1 MSLTLTDEGL
11 APRRRPPSSTL
22 VMPVPETGD
31 ARMSESKEQ
40 DVSNRVSRRRALG
53 LLGAASAAWTGACS
67 GDTPTSATTTTT
79 TTTAA
84 ATPGAGGTNAVCAV
98 APSETLGPFPNLG
111 DFVRSDV
118 REDRQGLPLQLTIS
132 VVNVNQAC
140 AAVSG
145 AAVEIWQCDVAG
157 DYSQYGNAQSATFL
171 RGLQTTDSAGRAA
184 FTTIYPG
191 WYQGRAT
198 HIHVDV
204 SVNGRS
210 VKVTQI
216 AFPEE
221 VTAAVYRT
229 GVYASRGQNTTSNAR
244 DGIFS
249 DSLAQQLIAITG
261 GDPISGYTGTFQ
273 VGVAI

>member
-1 MSLTLTDEGL
+1 M
-11 APRRRPPSSTL
+11 A
-22 VMPVPETGD
+22 
-31 ARMSESKEQ
+31 
-40 DVSNRVSRRRALG
+40 DVIRKKVELSGTAGHPDGKPVSRRRALG
-53 LLGAASAAWTGACS
+53 LLGVAGAALGTTACS
-67 GDTPTSATTTTT
+67 GDTPTSASSTTTT
-79 TTTAA
+79 
-84 ATPGAGGTNAVCAV
+84 TPGAGGTNAVCAV
-98 APSETLGPFPNLG
+98 SPSETLGPFPNLG

-118 REDRQGLPLQLTIS
+118 REDRQGLPLQLTIN

-157 DYSQYGNAQSATFL
+157 DYSQYGNVRSATFL
-171 RGLQTTDSAGRAA
+171 RGLQTTDGSGRAT

-216 AFPEE
+216 AFPEDI
-221 VTAAVYRT
+221 TASVYRT

-249 DSLAQQLIAITG
+249 DSLAQQLISITG
-261 GDPISGYTGTFQ
+261 GDTANGYTGTFQ
-273 VGVAI
+273 VGVSI

>member
-1 MSLTLTDEGL
+1 MSDAEKRVVRSDGNG
-11 APRRRPPSSTL
+11 PS
-22 VMPVPETGD
+22 D
-31 ARMSESKEQ
+31 RA
-40 DVSNRVSRRRALG
+40 RVSRRRALG
-53 LLGAASAAWTGACS
+53 LLGAAGAAFTGACG
-67 GDTPTSATTTTT
+67 GDTPTSASSITTSTTT
-79 TTTAA
+79 
-84 ATPGAGGTNAVCAV
+84 TPGAGGTNAVCAV
-98 APSETLGPFPNLG
+98 SPSETVGPFPNLG

-118 REDRQGLPLQLTIS
+118 REDRQGLPLRLTIN

-157 DYSQYGNAQSATFL
+157 DYSQYGNARSATFL
-171 RGLQTTDSAGRAA
+171 RGLQTTDNSGRTT

-216 AFPEE
+216 AFPEDI
-221 VTAAVYRT
+221 TAAVYRT

-249 DSLAQQLIAITG
+249 DSLAQQLATITG
-261 GDPISGYTGTFQ
+261 GDTTNGYTATFQ
-273 VGVAI
+273 VGVSI

>member
-1 MSLTLTDEGL
+1 MVDVKRKKAVFSAVTSHPES
-11 APRRRPPSSTL
+11 RP
-22 VMPVPETGD
+22 
-31 ARMSESKEQ
+31 
-40 DVSNRVSRRRALG
+40 VSRRRALG
-53 LLGAASAAWTGACS
+53 LLGAAGAGLGAACS
-67 GDTPTSATTTTT
+67 GDTPTSASSTTASTTT
-79 TTTAA
+79 
-84 ATPGAGGTNAVCAV
+84 TPGAGGTNAVCAV
-98 APSETLGPFPNLG
+98 SPSETLGPFPNLG

-118 REDRQGLPLQLTIS
+118 REDRQGLPLRLTIN

-140 AAVSG
+140 APVSG

-157 DYSQYGNAQSATFL
+157 DYSQYGNVRSATFL
-171 RGLQTTDSAGRAA
+171 RGLQTTDGSGLAT

-216 AFPEE
+216 AFPDDL
-221 VTAAVYRT
+221 TATVYRT
-229 GVYASRGQNTTSNAR
+229 GVYAGRGQNTTTNAR

-249 DSLAQQLIAITG
+249 DSLTQQLITITG
-261 GDPISGYTGTFQ
+261 GDTTTGYAGTFQ
-273 VGVAI
+273 VGVSI